1 MNQEVS
7 SKNTSR
13 TRNSLLNI
21 ITGFGGQFLSIILN
35 FITRTVFISV
45 LGKEYLGING
55 LFADILTMLSL
66 TELGL
71 DTAIN
76 FKLYKP
82 LATGNRQR
90 VRVLMKFYRDAYR
103 VVGLVIAVIG
113 IGLIPA
119 LPVLIHDY
127 DSLASLHINA
137 VLIFLMYLLQSV
149 SSYWFFASRAAIVK
163 ADQHEYLLNLTRY
176 IVLSLSSACQIVVL
190 VIRRNFV
197 EYTLCLVAFTILQNF
212 INALIA
218 KRFYPWAFE
227 MTPERIGRS
236 ELKSLFKDL
245 GALFAFKVNGVVA
258 FATDNVVISAFI
270 GLAAVGIYSNYLL
283 IFNAI
288 NSTLKRFYSA
298 ISASGGNLFAMADPK
313 KKYQFF
319 ELINFMTFLIYGTAC
334 VGVAVTGNEMI
345 TIWLGK
351 DFVIPQPFPTL
362 IGLELLFNGM
372 IASLNQ
378 LRSITG
384 VFRQLCW
391 VQVLGALINLVISVF
406 LVHPFGIYG
415 VAWGTIISH
424 FITFFLIEAKGLNK
438 YCLECYQP
446 VSRYRLKCIKYGM
459 ILFVIACID
468 YLIYKYIFTGYG
480 WFSFLFHVFVCAV
493 SVPLGLCLACWK
505 QDEIKYIL
513 KYMQFFLQRLTNQKY
528 NGRNND
534 D

>member
-1 MNQEVS
+1 MSQEVFT
-7 SKNTSR
+7 KETSR
-13 TRNSLLNI
+13 TRNSILNI
-21 ITGFGGQFLSIILN
+21 ITGFGGQFLSIVLN

-55 LFADILTMLSL
+55 LFSDILTMLSL

-82 LATGNRQR
+82 LATGDKQR

-103 VVGLVIAVIG
+103 VVGFVIAILG

-127 DSLASLHINA
+127 GSLASLHINA

-149 SSYWFFASRAAIVK
+149 SSYWFFASRAAIVR

-176 IVLSLSSACQIVVL
+176 IVLFVSSACQIVVL
-190 VIRRNFV
+190 VVRRNFV

-212 INALIA
+212 VNAFIA
-218 KRFYPWAFE
+218 KRFYPWAFDR
-227 MTPERIGRS
+227 TSERIERS
-236 ELKSLFKDL
+236 ELKGLFKDL
-245 GALFAFKVNGVVA
+245 GALFVFKVNHVVM

-270 GLAAVGIYSNYLL
+270 GLAAVGVYSNYLL

-298 ISASGGNLFAMADPK
+298 ISASAGNLFAMADPK

-319 ELINFMTFLIYGTAC
+319 ELINFITFLIYGTAC
-334 VGVAVTGNEMI
+334 VGVTVTVNEMI
-345 TIWLGK
+345 MTWLGE
-351 DFVIPQPFPTL
+351 DFVIPQPFPVL
-362 IGLELLFNGM
+362 IGVELLFNGL

-391 VQVLGALINLVISVF
+391 VQVLGAFLNIIVSII

-424 FITFFLIEAKGLNK
+424 FTTFFLIEAWGLNK
-438 YCLECYQP
+438 YCLDNYYS
-446 VSRYRLKCIKYGM
+446 VVRYYLKCTKYSI
-459 ILFVIACID
+459 ILFAVACID
-468 YLIYKYIFTGYG
+468 FLVCKNIFTGYG
-480 WFSFLFHVFVCAV
+480 WFSFLIHVFVCAV
-493 SVPLGLCLACWK
+493 SVPVGMCMICWK
-505 QDEIKYIL
+505 QDETKYIL
-513 KYMQFFLQRLTNQKY
+513 KYVQSFRQRFTKQKI
-528 NGRNND
+528 
-534 D
+534 